1 MNKEINSDKF
11 HKLYKIKS
19 NKDDNIFDI
28 EIYIS
33 NDDENEELTIYT
45 SKLEEKIKTEYVKI
59 FSLYELKKIKYF
71 TGFDNLTEIAEQLNE
86 LIDYSTIKEQ
96 PPYLEEST
104 NKFYLHIPIKN
115 LIFEIDEKE
124 KTCNEMIQDLN
135 IKINDLKIFN
145 KEKDKKFEDVSKI
158 INNIENRL
166 NQKDKEIIDI
176 KNLYNKKI
184 EDMNKNINEI
194 MNKKFE
200 EQNNKINLLNEE
212 NKKNIKKNL
221 ETLNEIKTFLTQKF
235 NTHQT
240 KLDSIFNEFNDF
252 KKLQNENN
260 FNINKNLDEYKNKNS
275 ENFKKYELNQ
285 KENNNKIENLQKL
298 LDDIFNNQSKTDK
311 NINNFNNDIK
321 KINNS
326 LELLNK
332 QFIEFSEKEKELVK
346 NIELLKDKHKTENNN
361 NVLKLLDNKNN
372 IKKQEELNKRNEAIK
387 IENIKHTNSNE
398 NNRIYK
404 KQKKKYFSENK
415 LALNVIDNLKDNIIK
430 AHQNNQIKDIINNLY
445 DTKFISSEK
454 IYYSMLEIDIKDFC
468 EDLYEKSLKKYAYI
482 LTQLEKF
489 LIKGTNVLD
498 IGSKTGYL

>member
-1 MNKEINSDKF
+1 M
-11 HKLYKIKS
+11 
-19 NKDDNIFDI
+19 
-28 EIYIS
+28 
-33 NDDENEELTIYT
+33 
-45 SKLEEKIKTEYVKI
+45 
-59 FSLYELKKIKYF
+59 
-71 TGFDNLTEIAEQLNE
+71 
-86 LIDYSTIKEQ
+86 
-96 PPYLEEST
+96 
-104 NKFYLHIPIKN
+104 
-115 LIFEIDEKE
+115 
-124 KTCNEMIQDLN
+124 
-135 IKINDLKIFN
+135 
-145 KEKDKKFEDVSKI
+145 
-158 INNIENRL
+158 
-166 NQKDKEIIDI
+166 
-176 KNLYNKKI
+176 
-184 EDMNKNINEI
+184 
-194 MNKKFE
+194 
-200 EQNNKINLLNEE
+200 
-212 NKKNIKKNL
+212 
-221 ETLNEIKTFLTQKF
+221 
-235 NTHQT
+235 
-240 KLDSIFNEFNDF
+240 
-252 KKLQNENN
+252 QNENN

-361 NVLKLLDNKNN
+361 NILKLLDNKNN

-387 IENIKHTNSNE
+387 IENIKYTNSNE

-468 EDLYEKSLKKYAYI
+468 EDLSEKSLKKYAYI
-482 LTQLEKF
+482 LTQLEKY
-489 LIKGTNVLD
+489 LIKGTKVLD